1 MTKTPTAKPFA
12 KPSAVDII
20 EKTAVYNGYFRIN
33 RYLLRHELFAG
44 GMSATIK
51 REVFERGHA
60 VGVLPYDPI
69 RDEVVLI
76 EQFRIGAYVANFAP
90 WLTEIVAG
98 IIEDGETPEDV
109 AKRETLEEAGLT
121 ITELMPMCRYVGSP
135 GGASESVQVFL
146 GRVDATDAGG
156 IHGLNSEDEDIRV
169 QAMPWT
175 EARALLDQ
183 GKITNALGLVAL
195 QWLALNRDDVRRRWS
210 KP

>member
-1 MTKTPTAKPFA
+1 MTTPPAKPPTS
-12 KPSAVDII
+12 KPSAVEIV

-33 RYLLRHELFAG
+33 RYVLRHALFAG
-44 GMSATIK
+44 GMSAPIQ

-60 VGVLPYDPI
+60 VGVLPYDPV

-76 EQFRIGAYVANFAP
+76 EQFRIGAYVAAFAP

-121 ITELMPMCRYVGSP
+121 VTELLPMCRYVVSP
-135 GGASESVQVFL
+135 GGASESVHVFL
-146 GRVDATDAGG
+146 GRVDAARAGG
-156 IHGLNSEDEDIRV
+156 IHGLDNEDEDIRV
-169 QAMPWT
+169 QAMPWS
-175 EARALLDQ
+175 EARALLDR

-210 KP
+210 V

>member
-1 MTKTPTAKPFA
+1 MTKPPTTPSAANPL
-12 KPSAVDII
+12 AVDII

-33 RYLLRHELFAG
+33 RYRLRHGLFAG
-44 GMSATIK
+44 GMSAPIQ

-60 VGVLPYDPI
+60 VGVLPYDPV

-76 EQFRIGAYVANFAP
+76 EQFRIGAFVAGFTP

-121 ITELMPMCRYVGSP
+121 VSDLLPMCRYVVSP
-135 GGASESVQVFL
+135 GGASESVHVFL
-146 GRVDATDAGG
+146 GRVDAGHAGG

-169 QAMPWT
+169 EALPWT
-175 EARALLDQ
+175 EARALLDH

-195 QWLALNRDDVRRRWS
+195 QWLALHRDDVRARWR
-210 KP
+210 